1 MRGQECRSDRG
12 ATRHSGQRGAPLA
25 ALAAA
30 GLLLS
35 ACAAM
40 QTAAAGPDA
49 GALPEPA
56 AQGAP
61 AEGEQPAA
69 AKPATD
75 QPPGER
81 PWAGVFSPLA
91 TIGYIPL
98 KMLPCSL
105 GIVGSAVGFLFT
117 FDGQMVRDAITLNC
131 GGDWIVTPGMLQ
143 GREGFRPVGRVEDL
157 QGPPAPAPPPPAAS
171 APPIR
176 EPGE

>member
-1 MRGQECRSDRG
+1 MAGSRRR
-12 ATRHSGQRGAPLA
+12 RMPLA
-25 ALAAA
+25 TLLGGALV
-30 GLLLS
+30 LS
-35 ACAAM
+35 ACA
-40 QTAAAGPDA
+40 TAGTQEAGQASGGP
-49 GALPEPA
+49 PVQA
-56 AQGAP
+56 AQVAP
-61 AEGEQPAA
+61 AGGEQPAA
-69 AKPATD
+69 AKPPSD
-75 QPPGER
+75 EPPGSR

-143 GREGFRPVGRVEDL
+143 GREGFRPVGRIEDL
-157 QGPPAPAPPPPAAS
+157 QGPSPPAPPPPAAA